1 VVGKDCEEDYIV
13 AKSAEEALE
22 KALEKYGK
30 DVEIYQD
37 PDVLDTWFSSS
48 LWPFSTLGWPDVA
61 AKDFNNFYPT
71 NMLETGHDIL
81 FFWVARMV
89 MMGIE
94 FTGTVPFSHVYLH
107 GLIRDSQGRKMSK
120 SLGNVIDPLDT
131 IKDFGTDALRFT
143 IALGTAGQ
151 DLNLSTERLT
161 ANKAFTNKLWN
172 AGKFVL
178 HSLPSLS
185 DTSAWENLLDLKLD
199 KEETLL
205 SLPLPECWA
214 VSKLHI
220 LIDSV
225 TASYEKLFFGDVGRE
240 TYDFFWSDFADW
252 YIEASKS
259 RLYGSGG
266 NSVSLASQAVLLY
279 VFENILK
286 LLHPFMPFVTEDL
299 WQVTCSQF
307 CYLCISFLLKLAL
320 NHLLRPTAL
329 GMIFLIP

>member
-107 GLIRDSQGRKMSK
+107 GLIRDSQVSVRLFACSSK
-120 SLGNVIDPLDT
+120 CFFFFS
-131 IKDFGTDALRFT
+131 F
-143 IALGTAGQ
+143 Q
-151 DLNLSTERLT
+151 DEVATQ
-161 ANKAFTNKLWN
+161 
-172 AGKFVL
+172 
-178 HSLPSLS
+178 
-185 DTSAWENLLDLKLD
+185 
-199 KEETLL
+199 TL
-205 SLPLPECWA
+205 
-214 VSKLHI
+214 I
-220 LIDSV
+220 
-225 TASYEKLFFGDVGRE
+225 
-240 TYDFFWSDFADW
+240 
-252 YIEASKS
+252 IEAFHIIISHFSRYAIKS
-259 RLYGSGG
+259 
-266 NSVSLASQAVLLY
+266 
-279 VFENILK
+279 
-286 LLHPFMPFVTEDL
+286 
-299 WQVTCSQF
+299 
-307 CYLCISFLLKLAL
+307 
-320 NHLLRPTAL
+320 
-329 GMIFLIP
+329 